1 MQTTHQH
8 PTIRCKMNKT
18 HIYKENLDLDYTNTD
33 NSQKIPYLI
42 YKLVKKSKITIKM
55 NEITILSSLNR
66 LKTS

>member
-1 MQTTHQH
+1 
-8 PTIRCKMNKT
+8 MNKT
-18 HIYKENLDLDYTNTD
+18 HIYKENLDLDYTNTE
-33 NSQKIPYLI
+33 NAQKIPYLI